1 LQAGQNKI
9 NTSDLA
15 SGTYQI
21 RYHLEEKNLQQSLL
35 IE

>member
-1 LQAGQNKI
+1 
-9 NTSDLA
+9 LA

-21 RYHLEEKNLQQSLL
+21 RYHLEEKNLQQSLI